1 MLASALLLLKYVHT
15 ENGKQYPKNKK
26 KLREIYWLIWF
37 HEFFLVC
44 NFFIYKKIRPTVEM
58 IDEALLSFCDIEWFD
73 KKTFDDDMFWQDL
86 LKNVDKTSQ
95 FVIWK
100 QKIHIDVLLLLTS
113 RHFSGGKT

>member
-1 MLASALLLLKYVHT
+1 
-15 ENGKQYPKNKK
+15 
-26 KLREIYWLIWF
+26 
-37 HEFFLVC
+37 
-44 NFFIYKKIRPTVEM
+44 M

-100 QKIHIDVLLLLTS
+100 QKIHNDVLLLLTS
-113 RHFSGGKT
+113 NGIFLEEKHSLEDGKNWAEQKNF